1 MLILDSFLFP
11 LMHLCI
17 LGYSYAEL
25 PRTIHRIG
33 SQRRAADDALGDGA
47 AAAWKPCSAFRICS
61 FFQGC
66 VPAPGGISEPLASI
80 S

>member
-1 MLILDSFLFP
+1 
-11 LMHLCI
+11 MHLCI

-47 AAAWKPCSAFRICS
+47 AAAWKPCSALEFAASFRGV
-61 FFQGC
+61 F
-66 VPAPGGISEPLASI
+66 PLPEAYRSR
-80 S
+80 